1 MTSHD
6 GLAPIKRA
14 TIFFGMMAAVVATLT
29 FGAGIQGP
37 ADQSSATVAEAKLR
51 QNIPADSEFAA
62 AQRDERIAM
71 PIRRAIAASQEARLA
86 TPGGSVVR

>member
-14 TIFFGMMAAVVATLT
+14 TVFFGIMAAVVGTLT
-29 FGAGIQGP
+29 FGAGIQGA

-62 AQRDERIAM
+62 AQRDEKIAM
-71 PIRRAIAASQEARLA
+71 PVRRAVSASQEARLA
-86 TPGGSVVR
+86 APGGNVVR